1 MDPSKPFSMAVLCIV
16 AVLVAAARSEGESPP
31 DSEMK
36 PHFLYMKR
44 LREHLS
50 DHDLVIPD
58 SSDRSGSVEGK
69 LVATSLETQNSTG
82 RGEQSCFAIMLV
94 LIMVATA

>member
-1 MDPSKPFSMAVLCIV
+1 MEPQKSFSMTVLIII
-16 AVLVAAARSEGESPP
+16 AALVAAARSAAETTP

-50 DHDLVIPD
+50 DHGLVIPD

-69 LVATSLETQNSTG
+69 LVATSLETENSTG
-82 RGEQSCFAIMLV
+82 AGGPKLHIANNILELQ
-94 LIMVATA
+94 